1 MTILALLIAPEAHA
15 AVAGAIT
22 FPLPGMRVAAG
33 NSIVIRGESPLG
45 PVEVSTDGGASWLVP
60 GGGDSWS
67 LPWTP
72 AKTGPATVRV
82 RPLEP
87 SGFAMPEE
95 TSVVVEVSPA
105 HFAPCPCML
114 WPPGTTPGITD
125 DGARVPI
132 EVGVRFRS
140 DAAGEV
146 AAVRF
151 YMMEANCGPHSVHLW
166 TAGGTLLA
174 SAQGTATC
182 VNGWHEIAFA
192 APVPIARDSMY
203 VASVHMPRGG
213 YALWPSTFFQAT
225 VDHVPLHAP
234 ADAPGAG
241 NGVFSY
247 GKVSA
252 FPDSSFNQSNYW
264 VDVRFETGAVD
275 DEGPLLVAIAPGNG
289 ATAAVASDPVTVTLD
304 EPIDEAT
311 LTDSSFVL
319 RDGAGF
325 PVPATVHWSPATRT
339 ATLEPR
345 TLVPGASY
353 AATIALR
360 DPAGNPLE
368 ATWSFTVRPAS
379 PPPADEGP
387 GGPILVLASA
397 ANPFTRYVPEIL
409 RAEGWNAFRVRELSA
424 LGAGDLAACAVA
436 ILGDAPVDSAQAALL
451 SSWVSGGG
459 RLVVLRPGPQTASLC
474 GLEGPAGILSD
485 AYVKVDGSQA
495 PGAGIVADPMQY
507 HGPADVWNLA
517 PGTRAVAWLY
527 TSAAVPTV
535 HPAVTWRAHGS
546 GVVVAFAYD
555 LARSV
560 VYTHQGNPAW
570 SGVERDGESPL
581 RTVDLFFG
589 AAQFDPEPDWV
600 DFSRLQIPQAD
611 EQQRLLANAI
621 AAMTEDRTP
630 LPRFWYLP
638 RGLKA
643 AIVMTG
649 DSHGSD
655 KVAERFDRFIAASD
669 SGCAVGDWGC
679 VRATTYLY
687 SGPGLTDAQARGYVD
702 QGFDVAVHLTA
713 SCLMVDKEQLGR
725 RFDEDLGLF
734 AATYPSLPA
743 PTSNRTHCGQW
754 IDFAS
759 EAELETA
766 RGIRFDATSYFYP
779 RTWVRDTPGIFTGA
793 GLPMRYA
800 RLDGSTIDTY
810 LLATIFTDDAAMSI
824 PHNVDVVLD
833 NAVGPRG
840 FYGTFMC
847 NVHHE
852 YDSDHVAE
860 DIVGS
865 AQAHGVPVISAQ
877 QLLTWVDGRNRSV
890 VRDLAWGGGVVA
902 FTVVAGDGARG
913 LSTLVPLA
921 AGGDTLRWLMRD
933 GVRAPFEVETIKG
946 RAYARFESP
955 TGRYEGFYR
964 DRPVG
969 TGVAPGQL
977 SLAPVSPNPARGDVR
992 FGLELPVAGEARLA
1006 LYGVRGNLV
1015 RTLVRGM
1022 RPAGAST
1029 VAWDRRDDDGRAV
1042 PPGVYLARLEA
1053 LGATRTRRVVLLR

>member
-1 MTILALLIAPEAHA
+1 MLIAAEARA
-15 AVAGAIT
+15 AVPGAIT
-22 FPLPGMRVAAG
+22 FPLPGMRVAAATP
-33 NSIVIRGESPLG
+33 ILIRGESPLG

-67 LPWTP
+67 LSWTP
-72 AKTGPATVRV
+72 ATTGPATVRV
-82 RPLEP
+82 RPLETA
-87 SGFAMPEE
+87 GLAIPEE
-95 TSVVVEVSPA
+95 ASVQVEVVPP
-105 HFAPCPCML
+105 HHAPCPCTL
-114 WPPGTTPGITD
+114 WAPGTVPGITD
-125 DGARVPI
+125 DYARVPI

-140 DAAGEV
+140 DAAGAIE
-146 AAVRF
+146 AVRF
-151 YMMEANCGPHSVHLW
+151 YMMEANCGPQSVHLW
-166 TAGGTLLA
+166 TAAGTLLA
-174 SAQGTATC
+174 SAEGTATC

-203 VASVHMPRGG
+203 VASVHMPAGG

-225 VDHVPLHAP
+225 VDHPPLHAP

-247 GKVSA
+247 GRISA

-264 VDVRFETGAVD
+264 IDVRLQTGASD
-275 DEGPLLVAIAPGNG
+275 DAGPLLLAIAPGNG
-289 ATAAVASDPVTVTLD
+289 ATAAATTDPVAVTVD
-304 EPIDEAT
+304 EPIDQAT

-319 RDGAGF
+319 RDGAGVA
-325 PVPATVHWSPATRT
+325 VPSTVHWSAVTRT
-339 ATLEPR
+339 VTLEPR
-345 TLVPGASY
+345 TLVPGATY
-353 AATIALR
+353 TATVALR
-360 DPAGNPLE
+360 DPSGNPLQ
-368 ATWSFTVRPAS
+368 AGWSFTVRPAA
-379 PPPADEGP
+379 PPPPDEGP

-409 RAEGWNAFRVRELSA
+409 RAEGWNAFRVRELAA
-424 LGAGDLAACAVA
+424 LGPGDLAGCEVA
-436 ILGDAPVDSAQAALL
+436 ILGDAPVDAAQAALL
-451 SSWVSGGG
+451 ASWVSGGG

-474 GLEGPAGILSD
+474 GLAGPAGIRSD
-485 AYVKVDGSQA
+485 AYLRVDGSQP
-495 PGAGIVADPMQY
+495 PGAGIVTDPMQY

-535 HPAVTWRAHGS
+535 HPAVTWRALGS
-546 GVVVAFAYD
+546 GAVVAFTYD

-560 VYTHQGNPAW
+560 VSTHQGNPAW
-570 SGVERDGESPL
+570 SGQERDGESPL

-589 AAQFDPEPDWV
+589 AAQFDPQPEWV
-600 DFSRLQIPQAD
+600 DFSRLQVPQAD

-621 AAMTEDRTP
+621 AALTEDRTP

-655 KVAERFDRFIAASD
+655 KIAERFVRFVADSD
-669 SGCAVGDWGC
+669 SGCVAGDWGC

-702 QGFDVAVHLTA
+702 QGFDIAVHLTA
-713 SCLMVDKEQLGR
+713 YCLAVDRDQLGR
-725 RFDEDLGLF
+725 RFDEDLALF

-743 PTSNRTHCGQW
+743 PTSNRTHCGQV
-754 IDFAS
+754 IDYAS

-779 RTWVRDTPGIFTGA
+779 RNWVRDTAGIFTGA

-800 RLDGSTIDTY
+800 RLDGGLIDTY
-810 LLATIFTDDAAMSI
+810 LLATIFTDDAGMSI

-833 NAVGPRG
+833 NALGPRG

-852 YDSDHVAE
+852 YDSDHIAE
-860 DIVGS
+860 DIVG
-865 AQAHGVPVISAQ
+865 AAKAHGVPVISAQ
-877 QLLTWVDGRNRSV
+877 QLLTWVDGRNEST
-890 VRDLAWGGGVVA
+890 VRDITWGGGVLA

-913 LSTLVPLA
+913 LSTLVPLV
-921 AGGDTLRWLMRD
+921 AGGDTLRWLMCD
-933 GVRAPFEVETIKG
+933 GARVPFTVETVKG
-946 RAYARFESP
+946 RGYARFESP

-969 TGVAPGQL
+969 AGVTPGQL
-977 SLAPVSPNPARGDVR
+977 ALAPVAPNPARGNVS
-992 FGLELPVAGEARLA
+992 FELELPIAGEARLA

-1015 RTLVRGM
+1015 RTLVRGT
-1022 RPAGAST
+1022 RPAGSFTAL
-1029 VAWDRRDDDGRAV
+1029 WNRRDDDGRAV
-1042 PPGVYLARLEA
+1042 PPGIYLARLEA
-1053 LGATRTRRVVLLR
+1053 IGATRTRRVVLLR